1 VLYRAD
7 TIVARAT
14 APGRA
19 AIAILR
25 LSGSEAVEIAE
36 RLLHSDRPLR
46 DLPPWTLARFSA
58 LDPADGCVIDEVLA
72 VRMPAHRS
80 YTSEDVVEIH
90 CHGSTV
96 VVDALLGAA
105 MLVGA
110 RLAEPGEFTRRAVLN
125 GRMDLVQAEAV
136 ADLIE
141 APVLSGAKAAWQR
154 LSGALSRRILELRAR
169 LLSVLSNLEAHI
181 DFSDEDLPEEDTGE
195 QLQVLAEVSREIE
208 NLLGGFTTARREHEG
223 FRVVLAGKPNV
234 GKSSLLNALL
244 GFERAIVSPEAGT
257 TRDAIMETV
266 DLRGLAFVITDT
278 AGLRETSS
286 ASESLAVG
294 RSRQEAANADIL
306 VRVFDGSCPL
316 DDADLRVLQLPSTDG
331 AGICVMNKS
340 DLTPGL
346 TAADRSRLD
355 ATGWALVSASALAAC
370 GGEELRHAL
379 VAVAQSLKADAGASA
394 ALGRER
400 HRAALQRA
408 LVAILEAR
416 ALIEHGEHAELASA
430 ELRSALTEIAGITEA
445 LDNEQVLDLIFAS
458 FCLGK

>member
-1 VLYRAD
+1 MLYRAD

-25 LSGSEAVEIAE
+25 LSGSEAVAIAE

-46 DLPPWTLARFSA
+46 DLPPWTLSRFSA
-58 LDPADGCVIDEVLA
+58 LDPADGCVIDDVLA
-72 VRMPAHRS
+72 VRMPAPRS

-105 MLVGA
+105 LLVGA

-125 GRMDLVQAEAV
+125 GRMDLIQAEAV

-154 LSGALSRRILELRAR
+154 LSGVVSTRILELRAR

-181 DFSDEDLPEEDTGE
+181 DFSDDDLPEEDSVE
-195 QLQVLAEVSREIE
+195 QLQALVGVSREIE
-208 NLLGGFTTARREHEG
+208 DLLGGFTTARREQEG

-266 DLRGLAFVITDT
+266 DLRGFAFVITDT
-278 AGLRETSS
+278 AGVRETHS
-286 ASESLAVG
+286 ASESLAVD

-306 VRVFDGSCPL
+306 VRVFDASAPL
-316 DDADLRVLQLPSTDG
+316 DDADLRVLQLRSADG
-331 AGICVMNKS
+331 AGICVLNKS
-340 DLTPGL
+340 DLMPGL
-346 TAADRSRLD
+346 TVDDHCRLET
-355 ATGWALVSASALAAC
+355 TGCAVVSASASAP
-370 GGEELRHAL
+370 GGGDGLRRAL
-379 VAVAQSLKADAGASA
+379 VAVAQTLKGDAGASA

-408 LVAILEAR
+408 SVAVLAAR
-416 ALIEHGEHAELASA
+416 NLMTRGENTELASA

-445 LDNEQVLDLIFAS
+445 LDNEQILDLIFSS
-458 FCLGK
+458 FCIGK